1 MFELLSAPTLLA
13 SMLTAAHFERVLAFW
28 QSFMQGMAYT
38 VMLSFCTVL
47 LGSLFAL
54 VLALMRMS
62 KNWLLK
68 GIATVYAEVIRCTPM
83 LVQLYI
89 VFYGLFAVSSPFYKL
104 LPHTA
109 IGFVDL
115 DRFIPGIVALTMN
128 SAAYLSETFRA
139 GIQGIDYGQT
149 EAARSLGMTAWQT
162 MKMVVL
168 PQAIKNMLPAIANE
182 FVTIIKESSICSVLG
197 MSEIMYF
204 TKIVQGATFIAFE
217 PLLVAAALYFTLTFP
232 TSKII
237 AYFERR
243 MRRGDIR

>member
-1 MFELLSAPTLLA
+1 MFEILSMPTLLG
-13 SMLTAAHFERVLAFW
+13 SMVTAEHFERVLAFW
-28 QSFMQGMAYT
+28 QQFGQGMAYT

-47 LGSLFAL
+47 FGSLFGL
-54 VLALMRMS
+54 LLALMRMS
-62 KNWLLK
+62 KVWVLK
-68 GIATVYAEVIRCTPM
+68 GFAAVYAEVIRCTPM

-89 VFYGLFAVSSPFYKL
+89 VFYGLFAVASPFYKL
-104 LPHTA
+104 LPHTSV
-109 IGFVDL
+109 GFVDL

-149 EAARSLGMTAWQT
+149 EAARSLGMSSWQT

-168 PQAIKNMLPAIANE
+168 PQAVKNMLPAIANE

-204 TKIVQGATFIAFE
+204 TKIVQGSTFIAFE

-243 MRRGDIR
+243 MRRGDVR

>member
-1 MFELLSAPTLLA
+1 MFELLSNPAMLAGFVTLE
-13 SMLTAAHFERVLAFW
+13 HFERVLAFW
-28 QSFMQGMAYT
+28 RSYAEGMAYT

-47 LGSLFAL
+47 FGSLFAL

-89 VFYGLFAVSSPFYKL
+89 VFYGLFAVASPFYKL

-149 EAARSLGMTAWQT
+149 EAARSLGMTSWQT

-182 FVTIIKESSICSVLG
+182 FVSSTGRPVHIYISFLW
-197 MSEIMYF
+197 
-204 TKIVQGATFIAFE
+204 
-217 PLLVAAALYFTLTFP
+217 
-232 TSKII
+232 
-237 AYFERR
+237 
-243 MRRGDIR
+243 

>member
-1 MFELLSAPTLLA
+1 MEDDMTAETWELILESFTKILVPGLL
-13 SMLTAAHFERVLAFW
+13 MTIPLTV
-28 QSFMQGMAYT
+28 
-38 VMLSFCTVL
+38 LSFAIAMVIAVAVALIQYANIPVL
-47 LGSLFAL
+47 KQICRFYIWITRG
-54 VLALMRMS
+54 
-62 KNWLLK
+62 
-68 GIATVYAEVIRCTPM
+68 TPL

-89 VFYGLFAVSSPFYKL
+89 VFYGLFAVASPFYKL
-104 LPHTA
+104 LPHTSV
-109 IGFVDL
+109 GFVDL

-149 EAARSLGMTAWQT
+149 EAARSLGMSSWQT

-168 PQAIKNMLPAIANE
+168 PQAVKNMLPAIANE

-204 TKIVQGATFIAFE
+204 TKIVQGSTFIAFE

-237 AYFERR
+237 AHFERR
-243 MRRGDIR
+243 MRRGDVR